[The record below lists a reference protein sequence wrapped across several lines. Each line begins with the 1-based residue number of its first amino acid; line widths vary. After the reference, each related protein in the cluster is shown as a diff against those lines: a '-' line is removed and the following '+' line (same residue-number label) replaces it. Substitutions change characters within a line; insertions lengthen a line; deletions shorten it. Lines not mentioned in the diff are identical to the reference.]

1 MRDGHTEFLKYHY
14 GDAGPSE
21 INDIEILKASVER
34 LENKVDTLLVEI
46 KKLNTL

>member
-21 INDIEILKASVER
+21 VNDLSLIHI
-34 LENKVDTLLVEI
+34 
-46 KKLNTL
+46 